1 MKRFLLLLCSA
12 VGTALAAD
20 PVTDKSFLQELEQ
33 KAKALA
39 YAMPPAE
46 KLLPADTLAFLTV
59 PDWTKAQGAFTNSAT
74 GQLWADPA
82 MQAFKESFLEKFNAY
97 KIQPLEQEL
106 GFHFT
111 NFLKLARGQFTF
123 AVVPNGWDGRSER
136 QPGLL
141 WLLDT
146 KENSPLLKAQL
157 ADLRAEWT
165 KSGRKMRTEKIRDVE
180 FTVVIVDAQ
189 EIVKSLPQL
198 TSVPKGP
205 PTADEPVTTR
215 AVEWVIGQS
224 GALLVVS
231 DAARDVEKVLA
242 AQAGAALTTLAAQ
255 AAFASGAAAWRD
267 AQGFAWVNVK
277 SIMATLVRQPARPAE
292 GTSTLAGL
300 PTMEKLLGAFGLH
313 GVQSLGFQ
321 WQQTAEGS
329 TTVLDVRVPEKD
341 RKGLF
346 QILAL
351 HRLDAAAPAF
361 IPGDAV
367 KFSRWRIDLQS
378 AWTVLESMLLEVSP
392 QYAGFSKLIL
402 DTAGKD
408 KDPAF
413 DFRKQLLANLGD
425 DIITAEWPF
434 VATNSAGATSAV
446 PGLTFIGSKNAPQ
459 MAASLRAITSIF
471 PPEMIHYQERDFAGR
486 TVYSVLL
493 PSMNTDYKPLPV
505 HYAASGSYVVMSKD
519 ARALENYLRADATN
533 AAPLRT
539 RAGVKEA
546 APRVGGTGGGY
557 FSYQNRL
564 ELARAAFQS
573 ATNDSTALAELLGA
587 GQFMTVLGMFG
598 GEGSSTADLLEPK
611 LLPPFDK
618 VAKYFHFDVSSI
630 GVTPEAIT
638 FKTFTPTPPALRK

>member
-1 MKRFLLLLCSA
+1 MKKFLLLFVCA
-12 VGTALAAD
+12 AGTALAAD
-20 PVTDKSFLQELEQ
+20 PVADKSFLQELEQ

-39 YAMPPAE
+39 FIMPPAE

-59 PDWTKAQGAFTNSAT
+59 PDWPKAQSSFTNSAT
-74 GQLWADPA
+74 GQLWAEPA
-82 MQAFKESFLEKFNAY
+82 MKAFKENFFDKFHAD
-97 KIQPLEQEL
+97 KIQPLEKEL
-106 GFHFT
+106 GFRFT
-111 NFLKLARGQFTF
+111 NFLSLARGQFTF

-146 KENSPLLKAQL
+146 KENSPLLKAKL
-157 ADLRAEWT
+157 TDLRAMWT
-165 KSGRKMRTEKIRDVE
+165 KDGRKMRTEKIRDVE

-189 EIVKSLPQL
+189 EMVKSLPQL
-198 TSVPKGP
+198 TPGPKA
-205 PTADEPVTTR
+205 PTAADEPTATR

-224 GALLVVS
+224 GSLLVVS
-231 DAARDVEKVLA
+231 DAVKDVEKVLA
-242 AQAGAALTTLAAQ
+242 AQAGAAVTTLAGQ
-255 AAFASGAAAWRD
+255 PAFAAGAGSFRE

-277 SIMATLVRQPARPAE
+277 PIMATLARQPARPSE
-292 GTSTLAGL
+292 GTSALAGL
-300 PTMEKLLGAFGLH
+300 PTMDKLLGAFGLH

-329 TTVLDVRVPEKD
+329 TTVLDVRVPEKE

-351 HRLDAAAPAF
+351 QPLDAAPPAF
-361 IPGDAV
+361 IPADAL
-367 KFSRWRIDLQS
+367 KFSRWRIDLQR

-408 KDPAF
+408 KDPSF

-434 VATNSAGATSAV
+434 VTTNSAGATSAV

-471 PPEMIHYQERDFAGR
+471 PPEMIKYQERDFAGR
-486 TVYSVLL
+486 TLYSVLL
-493 PSMNTDYKPLPV
+493 PSMNSDYKPLPV
-505 HYAASGSYVVMSKD
+505 HYAASGSYVVMSKN
-519 ARALENYLRADATN
+519 AHALENYLRADATN
-533 AAPLRT
+533 AASLRA

-557 FSYQNRL
+557 FSYQNRQ

-573 ATNDSTALAELLGA
+573 ATNDSSALAEVLGA
-587 GQFMTVLGMFG
+587 GQFMTVLGMLG
-598 GEGSSTADLLEPK
+598 AEGSATSDLLEPK
-611 LLPPFDK
+611 LLPPFAQ
-618 VAKYFHFDVSSI
+618 VAKYFHLDVSSI

-638 FKTFTPTPPALRK
+638 FKTFTPTPPVLRR

>member
-1 MKRFLLLLCSA
+1 MKKFLLLLCCA
-12 VGTALAAD
+12 AGTALAAD
-20 PVTDKSFLQELEQ
+20 PVADESFLRALEQ
-33 KAKALA
+33 KARALA
-39 YAMPPAE
+39 FIQPPAE

-59 PDWTKAQGAFTNSAT
+59 PDWTKAQGTFTNSAT

-82 MQAFKESFLEKFNAY
+82 MKVFKDAFFDQFNAD
-97 KIQPLEQEL
+97 KIQPLEKEL
-106 GFHFT
+106 GFQFT
-111 NFLKLARGQFTF
+111 NFLSLARGQFTF

-146 KENSPLLKAQL
+146 KENSPQLKAKL
-157 ADLRAEWT
+157 ADVRAQWT
-165 KSGRKMRTEKIRDVE
+165 KDGRKMRTEKIRDVE
-180 FTVVIVDAQ
+180 FTVVSVDAQ

-198 TSVPKGP
+198 TPGQKAQPGVVE
-205 PTADEPVTTR
+205 PTATR

-224 GALLVVS
+224 GSLLVVS
-231 DAARDVEKVLA
+231 DAAKDVEKVLA
-242 AQAGAALTTLAAQ
+242 AQ
-255 AAFASGAAAWRD
+255 SGAATATLAGQPAFALGAGSFRD
-267 AQGFAWVNVK
+267 AQGFAWINVK
-277 SIMATLVRQPARPAE
+277 PIMATLARQPARPAE
-292 GTSTLAGL
+292 GASTLGGL
-300 PTMEKLLGAFGLH
+300 PTMDKLLGAFGLQ

-321 WQQTAEGS
+321 WQQTADGS
-329 TTVLDVRVPEKD
+329 TTLLDVRVPEKD

-346 QILAL
+346 QMLAL
-351 HRLDAAAPAF
+351 QPLDAAAPAF
-361 IPGDAV
+361 IPGDTV
-367 KFSRWRIDLQS
+367 KFSRWRIDLQR
-378 AWTVLESMLLEVSP
+378 AWTLLESMLLEVSP

-408 KDPAF
+408 RDPSF

-434 VATNSAGATSAV
+434 AATNSAGTTSSV

-471 PPEMIHYQERDFAGR
+471 PPEMIQYQERDFAGR

-493 PSMNTDYKPLPV
+493 PSMNADYKPLPI

-533 AAPLRT
+533 VASLRA

-546 APRVGGTGGGY
+546 AARVGGTGGGY
-557 FSYQNRL
+557 FSYQNRQ

-573 ATNDSTALAELLGA
+573 ATNDSSALAEVLGA
-587 GQFMTVLGMFG
+587 GQFITVLGMLG

-611 LLPPFDK
+611 LLPPFAQ
-618 VAKYFHFDVSSI
+618 VAKYFHLDVSSI

>member
-1 MKRFLLLLCSA
+1 MKKFLLLLCCA
-12 VGTALAAD
+12 VRAALAAD
-20 PVTDKSFLQELEQ
+20 PAADRSFLQALEQ
-33 KAKALA
+33 KARALS
-39 YAMPPAE
+39 YVQPPAE
-46 KLLPADTLAFLTV
+46 KLLPPDTLAFLTV
-59 PDWTKAQGAFTNSAT
+59 PDWTKAQTSFTNSAT

-82 MQAFKESFLEKFNAY
+82 MKAFKESFLGRFNAE
-97 KIQPLEQEL
+97 KIQPLEREL
-106 GFHFT
+106 GFQFT
-111 NFLKLARGQFTF
+111 NFLNLARGQFTLG
-123 AVVPNGWDGRSER
+123 VVPNGWDGRSER
-136 QPGLL
+136 QPGVL

-146 KENSPLLKAQL
+146 KENSAQL
-157 ADLRAEWT
+157 RTNLAALREQWT

-189 EIVKSLPQL
+189 EITKTLPQL
-198 TSVPKGP
+198 TPGQKAP
-205 PTADEPVTTR
+205 DEPTATR

-224 GALLVVS
+224 GPLLVVS
-231 DAARDVEKVLA
+231 DAAKDVEKVLA
-242 AQAGAALTTLAAQ
+242 AQAGAATVTLAGQ
-255 AAFASGAAAWRD
+255 PAFATGAGSFRD
-267 AQGFAWVNVK
+267 AQGFAWINVK
-277 SIMATLVRQPARPAE
+277 PVMATLARQPARPAE
-292 GTSTLAGL
+292 GASTLAGM
-300 PTMEKLLGAFGLH
+300 PTLEKLLGAFGLH

-321 WQQTAEGS
+321 WQQTTNGS
-329 TTVLDVRVPEKD
+329 TTVLDVRVPEKE

-351 HRLDAAAPAF
+351 HPLDAAAPAF
-361 IPGDAV
+361 IPGNSV
-367 KFSRWRIDLQS
+367 KFSRWRIDLQQ

-408 KDPAF
+408 RDPSF

-434 VATNSAGATSAV
+434 ALTNATGATSAA

-471 PPEMIHYQERDFAGR
+471 PPEMIQYQERDFAGR
-486 TVYSVLL
+486 TLYSVLL
-493 PSMNTDYKPLPV
+493 PSMNADYKPLPIS
-505 HYAASGSYVVMSKD
+505 YAASGSYVVMSKD

-533 AAPLRT
+533 AATLRA

-557 FSYQNRL
+557 FSYQNRQ

-573 ATNDSTALAELLGA
+573 ATNDSSALAEVLGA
-587 GQFMTVLGMFG
+587 GQFMAVLGMLG
-598 GEGSSTADLLEPK
+598 GEGSSAAGLLEPK
-611 LLPPFDK
+611 LLPPFAQ